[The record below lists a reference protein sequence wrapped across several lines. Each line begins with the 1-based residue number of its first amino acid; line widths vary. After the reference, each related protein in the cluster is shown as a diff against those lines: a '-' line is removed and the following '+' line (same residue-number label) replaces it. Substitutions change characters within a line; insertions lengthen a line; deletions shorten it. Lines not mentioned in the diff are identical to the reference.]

1 MYPDDAELQAI
12 RSMVR
17 DQIKAGVQAMCFVIF
32 MVSVFMLFGVG
43 LK

>member
-17 DQIKAGVQAMCFVIF
+17 DQIWAGVQALCAVVFFI
-32 MVSVFMLFGVG
+32 SVFMLFGVG
-43 LK
+43 LP